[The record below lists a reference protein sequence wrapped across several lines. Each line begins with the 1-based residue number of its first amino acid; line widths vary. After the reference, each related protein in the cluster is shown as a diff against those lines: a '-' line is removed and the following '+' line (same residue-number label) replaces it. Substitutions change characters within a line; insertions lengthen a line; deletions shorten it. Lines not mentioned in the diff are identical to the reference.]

1 MSACESFPDA
11 MRIDFDSTWKDTT
24 EVYFPA
30 LLELFEPQMLPRVGD
45 HEPVSFLDQEMQEL
59 AQVLGDEGGAEG
71 DVGGG
76 GTVAAGSESQPYHG
90 SRRGR
95 RRARRSGRLR
105 VDKLVRVPLP
115 VPVPVVAGA
124 TGDDADGVDAGAD
137 AGTGTGARAGARAG
151 AGLGLGPG
159 AAEATGADAGGAD
172 AGIGSGSGA
181 ARVKEK
187 LAAKSEAKSAAK
199 EKTAATPTATA
210 MTRSSAKAKPAYWL
224 AHIEV
229 QTQRDSTLP
238 RRLLD
243 YHYHIE
249 RRHRCRV
256 ITFVILGDLS
266 PSWRPGQFSSDVP
279 PLGLSLGYL
288 SLKLI
293 DLELKLELPRF
304 RGNPVAMVVRA
315 HLAALRTR
323 HDLEARYT
331 QRVALV
337 RRLYEEGFSRKD
349 VVFIHGLIDRLMI
362 LPRPLM
368 IRFRLELFTIE
379 KDKNMPYV
387 DTLTRMSLQEGRQKG
402 RKEGLQEG
410 REEGSLVQARE
421 SVIEALEIRFGEVQP
436 ELVERINAFQDLPTL
451 KAQHRRAI
459 TVPSLEQF

>member
-1 MSACESFPDA
+1 
-11 MRIDFDSTWKDTT
+11 
-24 EVYFPA
+24 V
-30 LLELFEPQMLPRVGD
+30 
-45 HEPVSFLDQEMQEL
+45 
-59 AQVLGDEGGAEG
+59 
-71 DVGGG
+71 
-76 GTVAAGSESQPYHG
+76 
-90 SRRGR
+90 
-95 RRARRSGRLR
+95 
-105 VDKLVRVPLP
+105 
-115 VPVPVVAGA
+115 
-124 TGDDADGVDAGAD
+124 
-137 AGTGTGARAGARAG
+137 
-151 AGLGLGPG
+151 
-159 AAEATGADAGGAD
+159 
-172 AGIGSGSGA
+172 
-181 ARVKEK
+181 
-187 LAAKSEAKSAAK
+187 KSAAREK
-199 EKTAATPTATA
+199 SASKTAATPTTTAT
-210 MTRSSAKAKPAYWL
+210 TRASAKAKPAYWL

-266 PSWRPGQFSSDVP
+266 PSWRPGRFSSDVP
-279 PLGLSLGYL
+279 PLGMSLGYL

-293 DLELKLELPRF
+293 DLEVKLELPQF

-337 RRLYEEGFSRKD
+337 RRLYEEGFSQKD

-368 IRFRLELFTIE
+368 IRFKQELFTIE

-387 DTLTRMSLQEGRQKG
+387 DTLTRMSLQEGRQ
-402 RKEGLQEG
+402 
-410 REEGSLVQARE
+410 EGSLAQARE
-421 SVIEALEIRFGEVQP
+421 SVIEALEIRFGEVSND
-436 ELVERINAFQDLPTL
+436 LRERITALDNLRTL
-451 KAQHRRAI
+451 KAQLRRAI

>member
-1 MSACESFPDA
+1 

-30 LLELFEPQMLPRVGD
+30 LLELFEPQMLPRVAD

-59 AQVLGDEGGAEG
+59 AQALGDDGRAEV
-71 DVGGG
+71 DVGGD

-90 SRRGR
+90 SRRSR

-115 VPVPVVAGA
+115 IGA
-124 TGDDADGVDAGAD
+124 QGAEGDLG
-137 AGTGTGARAGARAG
+137 AG
-151 AGLGLGPG
+151 AGAGAGAELGLGPE
-159 AAEATGADAGGAD
+159 AAEATGAE
-172 AGIGSGSGA
+172 AGIGAGSGA
-181 ARVKEK
+181 TGANEK
-187 LAAKSEAKSAAK
+187 FAAAGSKSAAK
-199 EKTAATPTATA
+199 SAVKSAAREKSASKTAATPTTTAT
-210 MTRSSAKAKPAYWL
+210 TRASAKAKPAYWL

-266 PSWRPGQFSSDVP
+266 PSWRPGRFSSDVP
-279 PLGLSLGYL
+279 PLGMSLGYM

-293 DLELKLELPRF
+293 DLEVKLETPRF

-337 RRLYEEGFSRKD
+337 RRLYEEGFSQKD

-368 IRFRLELFTIE
+368 IRFRQELFTIE

-387 DTLTRMSLQEGRQKG
+387 DTLTRMS
-402 RKEGLQEG
+402 
-410 REEGSLVQARE
+410 REEGSLAQARE
-421 SVIEALEIRFGEVQP
+421 SVIEALEIRFGEVSKD
-436 ELVERINAFQDLPTL
+436 LRERITALNNLRTL

-459 TVPSLEQF
+459 TVPSLDQF

>member
-1 MSACESFPDA
+1 MA
-11 MRIDFDSTWKDTT
+11 
-24 EVYFPA
+24 
-30 LLELFEPQMLPRVGD
+30 
-45 HEPVSFLDQEMQEL
+45 
-59 AQVLGDEGGAEG
+59 
-71 DVGGG
+71 
-76 GTVAAGSESQPYHG
+76 SE
-90 SRRGR
+90 
-95 RRARRSGRLR
+95 A
-105 VDKLVRVPLP
+105 
-115 VPVPVVAGA
+115 
-124 TGDDADGVDAGAD
+124 
-137 AGTGTGARAGARAG
+137 
-151 AGLGLGPG
+151 
-159 AAEATGADAGGAD
+159 
-172 AGIGSGSGA
+172 GSGA
-181 ARVKEK
+181 SPKSAVK
-187 LAAKSEAKSAAK
+187 LAAKSAAK
-199 EKTAATPTATA
+199 VASKTAETPTATA
-210 MTRSSAKAKPAYWL
+210 TTRSSAKAKPAYWL

-229 QTQRDSTLP
+229 QTQRDSALP

-279 PLGLSLGYL
+279 PLGMSLGYL

-368 IRFRLELFTIE
+368 IRFRQELFTIE

-410 REEGSLVQARE
+410 REEGSLAQARD
-421 SVIEALEIRFGEVQP
+421 SVIEALEIRFGEVSND
-436 ELVERINAFQDLPTL
+436 LRERITALDNLRNL
-451 KAQHRRAI
+451 KAQLRRAI
-459 TVPSLEQF
+459 TVPSIDQF

>member
-1 MSACESFPDA
+1 

-30 LLELFEPQMLPRVGD
+30 LLELFEPQMLPRVAD

-59 AQVLGDEGGAEG
+59 AHALGDDGRAEV
-71 DVGGG
+71 DVGGD

-90 SRRGR
+90 SRRSR

-115 VPVPVVAGA
+115 IGAQGAEGDLGAGA
-124 TGDDADGVDAGAD
+124 AAA
-137 AGTGTGARAGARAG
+137 AG
-151 AGLGLGPG
+151 AGLGSGPG
-159 AAEATGADAGGAD
+159 AAGAN
-172 AGIGSGSGA
+172 
-181 ARVKEK
+181 EK
-187 LAAKSEAKSAAK
+187 LAAAAGSISAAKSAVKSAAREK
-199 EKTAATPTATA
+199 SASKTAATPTTTAT
-210 MTRSSAKAKPAYWL
+210 TRASAKAKPAYWL

-266 PSWRPGQFSSDVP
+266 PSWRPGRFSSDVP
-279 PLGLSLGYL
+279 PLGMSLGYM

-293 DLELKLELPRF
+293 DLEVKLETPRF

-337 RRLYEEGFSRKD
+337 RRLYEEGFSQKD

-368 IRFRLELFTIE
+368 IRFRQELFTIE

-387 DTLTRMSLQEGRQKG
+387 DTLTRMS
-402 RKEGLQEG
+402 
-410 REEGSLVQARE
+410 REEGSLAQARE
-421 SVIEALEIRFGEVQP
+421 SVIEALEIRFGEVSND
-436 ELVERINAFQDLPTL
+436 LRERITALNNLRTL

-459 TVPSLEQF
+459 TVPSLDQF

>member
-1 MSACESFPDA
+1 
-11 MRIDFDSTWKDTT
+11 
-24 EVYFPA
+24 
-30 LLELFEPQMLPRVGD
+30 
-45 HEPVSFLDQEMQEL
+45 L
-59 AQVLGDEGGAEG
+59 AA
-71 DVGGG
+71 
-76 GTVAAGSESQPYHG
+76 AAGSIS
-90 SRRGR
+90 
-95 RRARRSGRLR
+95 
-105 VDKLVRVPLP
+105 
-115 VPVPVVAGA
+115 
-124 TGDDADGVDAGAD
+124 
-137 AGTGTGARAGARAG
+137 
-151 AGLGLGPG
+151 
-159 AAEATGADAGGAD
+159 
-172 AGIGSGSGA
+172 
-181 ARVKEK
+181 
-187 LAAKSEAKSAAK
+187 AAKSAVKSAAREK
-199 EKTAATPTATA
+199 SASKTAATPTTTAT
-210 MTRSSAKAKPAYWL
+210 TRASAKAKPAYWL

-266 PSWRPGQFSSDVP
+266 PSWRPGRFSSDVP
-279 PLGLSLGYL
+279 PLGMSLGYM

-293 DLELKLELPRF
+293 DLEVKLETPRF

-337 RRLYEEGFSRKD
+337 RRLYEEGFSQKD

-368 IRFRLELFTIE
+368 IRFRQELFTIE

-387 DTLTRMSLQEGRQKG
+387 DTLTRMSLQEGR
-402 RKEGLQEG
+402 
-410 REEGSLVQARE
+410 EEGSLAQARE
-421 SVIEALEIRFGEVQP
+421 SVIEALEIRFGEVSTD
-436 ELVERINAFQDLPTL
+436 LRERITALDNLRTL

>member
-1 MSACESFPDA
+1 
-11 MRIDFDSTWKDTT
+11 MRIDFDSAWKDTT
-24 EVYFPA
+24 EVYFTA

-45 HEPVSFLDQEMQEL
+45 YEPVSFLDQEMQEL
-59 AQVLGDEGGAEG
+59 AQVLGDEGGAED

-90 SRRGR
+90 SRRENRRGR
-95 RRARRSGRLR
+95 RRARKSGRLR

-115 VPVPVVAGA
+115 VPVPVPV
-124 TGDDADGVDAGAD
+124 VAD
-137 AGTGTGARAGARAG
+137 AGGVDSGRADAG
-151 AGLGLGPG
+151 AGLGPGSG
-159 AAEATGADAGGAD
+159 AAEATGAEAGGA
-172 AGIGSGSGA
+172 GA
-181 ARVKEK
+181 ARVNEK
-187 LAAKSEAKSAAK
+187 LASEAGSGADFKSALKLAGKSVAKSAVKAATK
-199 EKTAATPTATA
+199 GKSASKTSATPTATA

-238 RRLLD
+238 RRLFD

-279 PLGLSLGYL
+279 PLGISLGYL

-304 RGNPVAMVVRA
+304 WGNPVAMVVRA

-323 HDLEARYT
+323 HDLEARCT
-331 QRVALV
+331 QRVALC

-368 IRFRLELFTIE
+368 IRFRQELFTIE

-387 DTLTRMSLQEGRQKG
+387 DTLTRMS
-402 RKEGLQEG
+402 
-410 REEGSLVQARE
+410 REEGSLTQARE
-421 SVIEALEIRFGEVQP
+421 SVIEALEIRFGEISSD
-436 ELVERINAFQDLPTL
+436 LRERITALDNLRTL
-451 KAQHRRAI
+451 KAQLRRAI
-459 TVPSLEQF
+459 TVPSLDQF

>member
-1 MSACESFPDA
+1 
-11 MRIDFDSTWKDTT
+11 
-24 EVYFPA
+24 
-30 LLELFEPQMLPRVGD
+30 
-45 HEPVSFLDQEMQEL
+45 L
-59 AQVLGDEGGAEG
+59 AA
-71 DVGGG
+71 
-76 GTVAAGSESQPYHG
+76 AAGSIS
-90 SRRGR
+90 
-95 RRARRSGRLR
+95 
-105 VDKLVRVPLP
+105 
-115 VPVPVVAGA
+115 
-124 TGDDADGVDAGAD
+124 
-137 AGTGTGARAGARAG
+137 
-151 AGLGLGPG
+151 
-159 AAEATGADAGGAD
+159 
-172 AGIGSGSGA
+172 
-181 ARVKEK
+181 
-187 LAAKSEAKSAAK
+187 AAKSAVKSAAREK
-199 EKTAATPTATA
+199 SASKTAATPTTTAT
-210 MTRSSAKAKPAYWL
+210 TRASAKAKPAYWL

-266 PSWRPGQFSSDVP
+266 PSWRPGRFSSDVP
-279 PLGLSLGYL
+279 PLGMSLGYM

-293 DLELKLELPRF
+293 DLEVKLETPRF

-337 RRLYEEGFSRKD
+337 RRLYEEGFSQKD

-368 IRFRLELFTIE
+368 IRFKQELFTIE

-387 DTLTRMSLQEGRQKG
+387 DTLTRMS
-402 RKEGLQEG
+402 
-410 REEGSLVQARE
+410 REEGSLAQARE
-421 SVIEALEIRFGEVQP
+421 SVIEALEIRFGEVSND
-436 ELVERINAFQDLPTL
+436 LRERITALDNLRTL

-459 TVPSLEQF
+459 TVPSLDQF